1 MYAIVDIETTGG
13 FAGRNKITEVA
24 IYIYDGEKVVDS
36 YTTLVNPEQQIPDY
50 ITGLTGIDQ
59 QMVDTAPTFKEVAE
73 KIHFLLENKVF
84 VAHNVHFDYSF
95 IKRELET
102 HGFRIS
108 PKKVCTVRLSREIL
122 PGFKS
127 YGLGKLCEQLG
138 IQIKNRHRAGGDA
151 EATTVLFGML
161 LKKNPAFVEFSIK
174 RTSGETKLPPNL
186 PKEEFEDLP
195 EQAGVYYF
203 IDAHGEIIYVGK
215 AKNIKKRITSHFSGT
230 SKNRR
235 NQYIRNEIH
244 HIDYELTGTELVAL
258 LLESSE
264 IKRLWPKYN
273 RAQKFKPNQWAIYS
287 YEDREGYLRFNISK
301 LTKGIQPQATFY
313 SHVDAWQF
321 LIEKVKDFDLCP
333 KLCGIQKSNGA
344 CFDYQYDNCKGAC
357 DNKETVFDYN
367 GRLKEAM
374 EAFSPAERSYAIL
387 GAGRHEEEQSVILV
401 EKGTYHGFG
410 FYESQFSFSGIEE
423 IKNVITHY
431 KSTAEIEQYIQ
442 TYINSP
448 TGKIVELD

>member
-24 IYIYDGEKVVDS
+24 IYVHNGDKVVDS
-36 YTTLVNPEQQIPDY
+36 YSTLINPEQEIPHY

-59 QMVDTAPTFKEVAE
+59 QMVDNAPTFGQVAE
-73 KIHFLLENKVF
+73 KIHALLEKKVF

-95 IKRELET
+95 IKRELER
-102 HGFRIS
+102 HGFRFS

-127 YGLGKLCEQLG
+127 YGLGKLCEQLN

-151 EATTVLFGML
+151 EATAILFDML
-161 LKKNPAFVEFSIK
+161 LKKNPGFVEYAIK

-186 PKEEFEDLP
+186 PKEEYEDLP

-244 HIDYELTGTELVAL
+244 HIEYELTGTELVAL
-258 LLESSE
+258 LLESTE

-273 RAQKFKPNQWAIYS
+273 RSQKFRPNQWAIYR
-287 YEDREGYLRFNISK
+287 YEDRDGYIRLNINK
-301 LTKGIQPQATFY
+301 LTKGIQAEATFY
-313 SHVDAWQF
+313 SHADAWQF

-333 KLCGIQKSNGA
+333 KLCGIQKSTGA
-344 CFDYQYDNCKGAC
+344 CFDYKYGQCKGAC
-357 DNKETVFDYN
+357 DYKETASEYN
-367 GRLKEAM
+367 IRLEEALA
-374 EAFSPAERSYAIL
+374 AFSPAEKSYAIL

-401 EKGTYHGFG
+401 ENGIYHGFG
-410 FYESQFSFSGIEE
+410 FYENELAFTGIDDV
-423 IKNVITHY
+423 KNVITPY
-431 KSTAEIEQYIQ
+431 KTTAEIEQYIQ
-442 TYINSP
+442 TYINSA